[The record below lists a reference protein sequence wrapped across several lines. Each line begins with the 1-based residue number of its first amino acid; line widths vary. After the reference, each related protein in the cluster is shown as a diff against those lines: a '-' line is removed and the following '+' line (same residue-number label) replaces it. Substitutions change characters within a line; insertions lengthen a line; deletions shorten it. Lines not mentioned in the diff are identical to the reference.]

1 MVGSCRYIFDFEGLP
16 TVCEIQ
22 CGTPASI
29 QIDLK
34 RSCYLAGIFKAQ
46 GGQFIKPLPRNG
58 LSLIKVVGETALHRL
73 GVSLQITAQPYG
85 HIQKFLAVAR

>member
-1 MVGSCRYIFDFEGLP
+1 MVGGCRYIFDFEGLP

-58 LSLIKVVGETALHRL
+58 LSLIKMVGEIPPHCRSA
-73 GVSLQITAQPYG
+73 SSYIMAQPYG
-85 HIQKFLAVAR
+85 HIQEFLAVAR